1 MSTPD
6 NKPTPPTA
14 EDSSQPSE
22 RAKAIA
28 RRSFLR
34 KSVGVAAPVV
44 MTLQSG
50 PALAIRSITCQDK
63 TGTLEV
69 SNPSGFTGTS
79 APAAG
84 NDADVIPR
92 LSIDP
97 NSPDNVVNDANTLD
111 SDPGNTSLGTQNLIR
126 IPGNDG
132 FARCTNTTVSTNPPT
147 SGASFTG
154 QPDPPGGGPWV
165 FQGPDGSLVA
175 DPTAEM
181 GPVAMFAIDAD
192 GENVAV
198 GCYGD
203 GSENLTDANGVLNR
217 PMTNSCW
224 SSLLS

>member
-1 MSTPD
+1 MSTSN
-6 NKPTPPTA
+6 NKPNTPPTA
-14 EDSSQPSE
+14 KASSQPSE
-22 RAKAIA
+22 RARAIA

-69 SNPSGFTGTS
+69 SNPSGFTGTDATIPGGS
-79 APAAG
+79 
-84 NDADVIPR
+84 NDANVIPR

-97 NSPDNVVNDANTLD
+97 SSPDGVVSDADTLD
-111 SDPGNTSLGTQNLIR
+111 SDPGNTSLGTQHLIR

-132 FARCTNTTVSTNPPT
+132 FARCTNTTVSTEPPT
-147 SGASFTG
+147 TDARFTG
-154 QPDPPGGGPWV
+154 TGPWV

-192 GENVAV
+192 GENIFV

-203 GSENLTDANGVLNR
+203 GSENMTDADGVLNR

-224 SSLLS
+224 SSLLP